1 MVQILILWCFAVLT
15 IIFFLIFKWGVK
27 TLKFFNLD
35 AHPKSF
41 EYLLKNLEKL
51 LHILKNLT
59 KFWKTSPHFK
69 KLHILKKNSTFWKK
83 SPKNWKISTFLHL
96 TWITRTKKGLAA
108 TRTNTQIYLFCSIHE
123 GDTPPH
129 MEKYFNCLFCV
140 SSQTKNLLFSQK
152 FN

>member
-15 IIFFLIFKWGVK
+15 INNCFWIFKWGVK

-69 KLHILKKNSTFWKK
+69 KLLHILKK
-83 SPKNWKISTFLHL
+83 
-96 TWITRTKKGLAA
+96 
-108 TRTNTQIYLFCSIHE
+108 
-123 GDTPPH
+123 TPH
-129 MEKYFNCLFCV
+129 FE
-140 SSQTKNLLFSQK
+140 KNLQK
-152 FN
+152 IERYLHFCIWLGLPVLKKAWLQPVQTLRFICFVQSMKETHPSPTYGKIF

>member
-1 MVQILILWCFAVLT
+1 MVQYWPSL
-15 IIFFLIFKWGVK
+15 FFWIFKWGVK
-27 TLKFFNLD
+27 TLKFVNLD

-59 KFWKTSPHFK
+59 KFWKTFPHFK
-69 KLHILKKNSTFWKK
+69 KLLHILKKTPHFE
-83 SPKNWKISTFLHL
+83 KNLQKIEKYLHFCIWL
-96 TWITRTKKGLAA
+96 GLPVLK
-108 TRTNTQIYLFCSIHE
+108 RPGCNPYKHSDLFVLFNPWRRH
-123 GDTPPH
+123 THPPH
-129 MEKYFNCLFCV
+129 MEKYFKCLFCV